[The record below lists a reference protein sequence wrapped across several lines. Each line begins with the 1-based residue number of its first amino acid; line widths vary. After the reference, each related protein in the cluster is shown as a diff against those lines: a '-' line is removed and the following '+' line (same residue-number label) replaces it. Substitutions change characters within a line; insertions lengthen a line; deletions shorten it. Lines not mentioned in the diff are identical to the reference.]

1 MRQAITGD
9 TVSVHYKGTLPDGT
23 EFDSSAEA
31 EPISVTIGSGNV
43 IPGFEQALLG
53 MAAGET
59 KSVVLPP
66 EEAYGIHDPDLVHV
80 VSRTQI
86 PPEID
91 LQIGTVLQSRDPQG
105 NVALLTVLSCDDSE
119 VKLDANHPLAGKE
132 LTFDLKLVSIVE

>member
-1 MRQAITGD
+1 MRQAVTGD
-9 TVSVHYKGTLPDGT
+9 TVNVHYKGTLADGT
-23 EFDSSAEA
+23 EFDNSAERG
-31 EPISVTIGSGNV
+31 PISVTIGGGNV

-59 KSVVLPP
+59 KSIVLPA
-66 EEAYGIHDPDLVHV
+66 EEAYGPHDPDLVHV

-91 LQIGTVLQSRDPQG
+91 LQIGTVLQSQDPQG

-119 VKLDANHPLAGKE
+119 VKLDANHPLAGKD